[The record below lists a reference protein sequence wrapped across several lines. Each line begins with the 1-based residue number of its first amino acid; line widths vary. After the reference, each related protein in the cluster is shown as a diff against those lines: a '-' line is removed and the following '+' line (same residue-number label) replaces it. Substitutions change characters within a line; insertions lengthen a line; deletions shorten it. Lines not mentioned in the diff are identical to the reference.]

1 MDHNLC
7 IIPSWASAGK
17 MIRQPFRRLPVS
29 RCLTLGRVGCAPVC
43 ISEIFFLV
51 NGYTASVVV
60 RTRPPRTPFALRESI
75 NLWQPYAVTRSALRM
90 RALAGAVVG
99 SKEHEQALVCAAR
112 HPEVLKRTGQP
123 WTYDSRFLFH
133 CLVVTSLRHFQ
144 QASNS
149 CLAAGKHNPMRPTA
163 TREKHRRLP
172 RLHA

>member
-1 MDHNLC
+1 
-7 IIPSWASAGK
+7 

-75 NLWQPYAVTRSALRM
+75 NLWQPYAVTRSASRM

-112 HPEVLKRTGQP
+112 HPEVSKRTGQP
-123 WTYDSRFLFH
+123 WTYDSRFLLH
-133 CLVVTSLRHFQ
+133 CLVGETSDI
-144 QASNS
+144 
-149 CLAAGKHNPMRPTA
+149 A
-163 TREKHRRLP
+163 TFTRVGGGEKTWKRSHLNHRREKPSYLVQPTTRHTHPHTGPL
-172 RLHA
+172 

>member
-1 MDHNLC
+1 
-7 IIPSWASAGK
+7 

-60 RTRPPRTPFALRESI
+60 RTRPPRTPFALPS
-75 NLWQPYAVTRSALRM
+75 RM

-112 HPEVLKRTGQP
+112 HPEVSKRTGQP
-123 WTYDSRFLFH
+123 WTYDSRFLLH
-133 CLVVTSLRHFQ
+133 CLVVTAHIYAADRHEGET
-144 QASNS
+144 SDI
-149 CLAAGKHNPMRPTA
+149 A
-163 TREKHRRLP
+163 TFTRVGGGEKTWKRSHLNHRREKPSYLVQPTTRHTHPHTGPL
-172 RLHA
+172 

>member
-1 MDHNLC
+1 
-7 IIPSWASAGK
+7 